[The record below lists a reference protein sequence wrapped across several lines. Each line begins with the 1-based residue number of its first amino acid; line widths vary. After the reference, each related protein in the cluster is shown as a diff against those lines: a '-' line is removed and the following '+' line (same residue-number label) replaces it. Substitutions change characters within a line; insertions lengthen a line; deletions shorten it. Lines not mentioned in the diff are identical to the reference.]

1 MRLLFYNMY
10 LVAGVM
16 FYSVCDGKVSKYKD
30 KGKKKDDKSIEL
42 YRGKNLTMAENYVVP
57 RAKIQLLYPRGFC
70 ITVPGNSKRHL

>member
-1 MRLLFYNMY
+1 MRLLFYNIY

-30 KGKKKDDKSIEL
+30 KGRKEEKSIEL
-42 YRGKNLTMAENYVVP
+42 YRGKNLTMVESYVVP

-70 ITVPGNSKRHL
+70 ITVPGKSKTHL